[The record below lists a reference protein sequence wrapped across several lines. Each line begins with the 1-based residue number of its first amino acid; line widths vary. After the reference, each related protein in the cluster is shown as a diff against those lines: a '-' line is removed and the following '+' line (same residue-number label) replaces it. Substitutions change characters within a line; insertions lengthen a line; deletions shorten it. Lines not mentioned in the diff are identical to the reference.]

1 MWINLGPE
9 YLRGTQLL
17 QITPCYSAMDCSL
30 FCARRISRMHASES
44 FTAMS
49 WFWPSHLKAKNWVS
63 YAPQGVAFVRHG
75 WPQLLISQQIW
86 TAHNNTGQHGTAR
99 DRPGRLWTEPLKSP
113 EVVNLF
119 ELFPQILVDAYRFL
133 AFWKHLRQLGSHLGS
148 VVDSEVPSCR
158 YFQEWKVLKVAWR
171 HLRYRDSWHHKQ
183 ISFHRQTDL
192 DTTMTMHPFI
202 QLFQ

>member
-99 DRPGRLWTEPLKSP
+99 DSKGPPWPFVNWAAEKPWGCQSLWALPSDLSRC
-113 EVVNLF
+113 L
-119 ELFPQILVDAYRFL
+119 QILGFL
-133 AFWKHLRQLGSHLGS
+133 EAPAPARLSLRLSGWFWSAQLSIFPGMES
-148 VVDSEVPSCR
+148 
-158 YFQEWKVLKVAWR
+158 A
-171 HLRYRDSWHHKQ
+171 
-183 ISFHRQTDL
+183 
-192 DTTMTMHPFI
+192 
-202 QLFQ
+202 